1 MNMIAA
7 VDSKWAIGNKNKLL
21 ISIPAD
27 MKMFR
32 QETMGK
38 VVVMGRKTLESFPG
52 QKPLPKRTN
61 IVLTA
66 KKDYK
71 AGDAVVVHSIDELME
86 ELKKYDTN
94 DIYIIGGE
102 TIYRQMLPYADVCH
116 ITKIDREYEADAYFP
131 NLDKDEEWE
140 ITAESDEQVYF
151 DTTYAFIKYERKDKN
166 VK

>member
-66 KKDYK
+66 KKDYN
-71 AGDAVVVHSIDELME
+71 AGDAVAVHSIDELME

-151 DTTYAFIKYERKDKN
+151 DTTYAFVKYERK
-166 VK
+166 

>member
-7 VDSKWAIGNKNKLL
+7 VDSNWAIGNKNKLL

-32 QETMGK
+32 EETTGK

-52 QKPLPKRTN
+52 QRPLPKRTN
-61 IVLTA
+61 IVLT
-66 KKDYK
+66 KNKNYK
-71 AGDAVVVHSIDELME
+71 VNDAIVVYSLEELME
-86 ELKKYDTN
+86 ELKKYNSEDV
-94 DIYIIGGE
+94 YIIGGE

-131 NLDKDEEWE
+131 NLDEDPELNV
-140 ITAESDEQVYF
+140 TAESDEQVYF
-151 DTTYAFIKYERKDKN
+151 DTTYAFVKYERTTK
-166 VK
+166 

>member
-27 MKMFR
+27 MKFFR
-32 QETMGK
+32 SETEGK

-52 QKPLPKRTN
+52 QKHLPKRTN

-66 KKDYK
+66 KKDYN

-131 NLDKDEEWE
+131 NLDKNEEWE

-151 DTTYAFIKYERKDKN
+151 DTTYAFIKYERKDRN

>member
-66 KKDYK
+66 KKDYN

-94 DIYIIGGE
+94 DICIIGGE

-151 DTTYAFIKYERKDKN
+151 DTTYAFVKYERK
-166 VK
+166 

>member
-66 KKDYK
+66 KKDYN

-94 DIYIIGGE
+94 DIYIIE
-102 TIYRQMLPYADVCH
+102 F
-116 ITKIDREYEADAYFP
+116 K
-131 NLDKDEEWE
+131 LDKPAAEALKQIKGKDYAGKYVLSGRRVTLIGISFSSEKRSIVEELVE
-140 ITAESDEQVYF
+140 ELPRGSHENSITSGHA
-151 DTTYAFIKYERKDKN
+151 
-166 VK
+166 

>member
-66 KKDYK
+66 KKDYN

-116 ITKIDREYEADAYFP
+116 ITKIDRENEADAYFP

-151 DTTYAFIKYERKDKN
+151 DTTYAFVKYERK
-166 VK
+166 

>member
-66 KKDYK
+66 KKDYN

-151 DTTYAFIKYERKDKN
+151 DTTYAFVKYERK
-166 VK
+166 

>member
-1 MNMIAA
+1 MNMISA

-66 KKDYK
+66 KKDYN

-131 NLDKDEEWE
+131 NLDIDEEWE

-151 DTTYAFIKYERKDKN
+151 DTTYAFVKYERK
-166 VK
+166 

>member
-66 KKDYK
+66 KKDYN

-131 NLDKDEEWE
+131 NLDIDEEWE

-151 DTTYAFIKYERKDKN
+151 DTTYAFVKYERK
-166 VK
+166 